1 MIILLYGLCAF
12 QIKKKKV
19 KKKKENTSGI
29 IYPRALY
36 SSYPLLKYLHQ
47 LQINRLFLAEP
58 QSARTSNMIVH
69 DKNKNRDI
77 SEDIF

>member
-1 MIILLYGLCAF
+1 MAYVHSRL
-12 QIKKKKV
+12 KKM

-36 SSYPLLKYLHQ
+36 PSYPLLKYLHQ